1 MGLFCMPSIPRVG
14 ARSPSGETA
23 SPCPCWLVRTNHA
36 QPELGSI
43 PLTSLWV
50 SWGPSDRGEI
60 RWEGPWVGQ
69 EGGHAML
76 SGRGPWAAMH
86 IHEALQE
93 PLLDHASMETA
104 KRWCCLHFTHLK
116 QRHQEASGRTE
127 WSGTW
132 GLKLHCLGSSSSSAI
147 DLLTIWLIYLP
158 ALTFISFCIN
168 WGQVGVL

>member
-1 MGLFCMPSIPRVG
+1 MGLFCRPPIPRVG

-23 SPCPCWLVRTNHA
+23 SPCSCRLVRTNHA

-43 PLTSLWV
+43 PLTVLWV
-50 SWGPSDRGEI
+50 SWGPSDRQG
-60 RWEGPWVGQ
+60 RNLTGSALGGP
-69 EGGHAML
+69 
-76 SGRGPWAAMH
+76 GRGPCDAVRPRSVGRNAH
-86 IHEALQE
+86 SRGPSRT
-93 PLLDHASMETA
+93 PLGSRQHETA

-147 DLLTIWLIYLP
+147 DLLTIWLIYSP
-158 ALTFISFCIN
+158 ALTFISFCIT
-168 WGQVGVL
+168 